1 MKEYRIVIDQ
11 STSGT
16 KVLLFNTVKNIEL
29 LDRVDKSHKQI
40 YPQKGWLEHNPHEII
55 SNIKELIERIIQK
68 NALEYSDIKSFSI
81 TNQRESIVVWDKK
94 TGKTYTNVMVW
105 QCMRGIEICEEL
117 KRNNDE
123 DLIRK
128 KTGLNIDPYFSASKL
143 KWFFDKNN
151 FTATQL
157 ENIAIGTIDSWIIW
171 NLTESKKFL
180 TDISNA
186 SRTQL
191 FNINTLK
198 WDIEL
203 TEMFN
208 VPIETLPEV
217 VDSAC
222 DFGTYKSV
230 PIVSVMADSQSALLG
245 HSCTEIGDVKATLGT
260 GSSMLINIGNK
271 QRENSGGILTT
282 IAWKKN
288 DEIIYAFEGA
298 IRSYGDILNWLKENL
313 NIIDDFEHATES
325 AFELTH
331 NEGIYFVPG
340 LAGLGAPYWR
350 PDINASFL
358 GMTRDT
364 NKSHLIRAGF
374 EAMAF
379 QTKAV
384 IEEFEQDKNIQINS
398 IKVDGGTTNSQD
410 FMQLLADITRCEII
424 VSNIEEASALG
435 TMMVLEEIKKN
446 EQAYKKIFKP
456 NKHYENDYKKWKNY
470 IAMF

>member
-1 MKEYRIVIDQ
+1 VKEYRIVIDQ

-16 KVLLFNTVKNIEL
+16 KVLLFNTFKNIEL

-40 YPQKGWLEHNPHEII
+40 YPQKGWLEHNPYEII
-55 SNIKELIERIIQK
+55 SNIKELIDQIIQK
-68 NALEYSDIKSFSI
+68 NVLDYSDIKSFSI

-94 TGKTYTNVMVW
+94 TGKAYTNVMVW
-105 QCMRGIEICEEL
+105 QCIRGIDICEKL
-117 KRNNDE
+117 KQSKYEN
-123 DLIRK
+123 LIRK
-128 KTGLNIDPYFSASKL
+128 KTGLNLDPYFSASKL
-143 KWFFDKNN
+143 KWLFDKNE
-151 FTATQL
+151 FSTTQL
-157 ENIAIGTIDSWIIW
+157 ENMATGTIDSWIIW
-171 NLTESKKFL
+171 NLTEGKKFL

-203 TEMFN
+203 TEIFN

-217 VDSAC
+217 VDSVY
-222 DFGTYKSV
+222 DFGNYKDI
-230 PIVSVMADSQSALLG
+230 PIVSVIADSQAALLG
-245 HSCTEIGDVKATLGT
+245 HSCTENGDVKATLGT

-271 QRENSGGILTT
+271 QQESSGGILTT

-288 DEIIYAFEGA
+288 NEVVYAFEGA
-298 IRSYGDILNWLKENL
+298 IRSYGDILKWLEENL
-313 NIIDDFEHATES
+313 DIIDDFEYATEL
-325 AFELTH
+325 AFKLSH
-331 NEGIYFVPG
+331 NEGVYLIPG
-340 LAGLGAPYWR
+340 LTGLGAPYWR

-379 QTKAV
+379 QTRAV
-384 IEEFEQDKNIQINS
+384 IEEFEQEKTVQINS
-398 IKVDGGTTNSQD
+398 IKVDGGTTNNQD
-410 FMQLLADITRCEII
+410 FMQLLADITKCEII
-424 VSNIEEASALG
+424 VSDIEEASALG
-435 TMMVLEEIKKN
+435 TMMVLEETKMN
-446 EQAYKKIFKP
+446 EQSYKKIYKP
-456 NKHYENDYKKWKNY
+456 SKLYENDYKKWKNY